1 MIARTENPRRQSLSF
16 VRSTGLAAA
25 LAAALVS
32 GFAAAPA
39 GAAEAPPAT
48 APPEG
53 GNLDIKAFPLTSKLV
68 LPYFE
73 IEKNDPNGDTVL
85 YALRNESTAPIEVD
99 IKYYEIDSPFAPQRT
114 DRVTLAAKQ
123 IHPVNIR
130 DVQNLEIDPD
140 GRARGYVRF
149 EVVGGASV
157 LAGDFFRVDPGDN
170 FASGYRLVN
179 ADPASASDE
188 RCSILSFRFL
198 RGGLFSG
205 GTRIFYWLDM
215 NVLPQA
221 DTIAYSIYNEAG
233 TLITTGL
240 LGNTDRVA
248 SQLTIDQLLV
258 GPAAALNSGAVEFQF
273 SGGVLG
279 HVAGAINASGRFSV
293 GFEGVCRD

>member
-1 MIARTENPRRQSLSF
+1 M
-16 VRSTGLAAA
+16 
-25 LAAALVS
+25 
-32 GFAAAPA
+32 
-39 GAAEAPPAT
+39 
-48 APPEG
+48 
-53 GNLDIKAFPLTSKLV
+53 

-73 IEKNDPNGDTVL
+73 VETLDPNGDTVL
-85 YALRNESTAPIEVD
+85 YALRNESTAPIQVD

-114 DRVTLAAKQ
+114 DRVTLNAKQ

-140 GRARGYVRF
+140 GRKRGYIRF

-179 ADPASASDE
+179 ADPASGADE
-188 RCSILSFRFL
+188 RCSVLSFRFL

-221 DTIAYSIYNEAG
+221 DTIAYSVYNEAG
-233 TLITTGL
+233 ALIHTGL
-240 LGNTDRVA
+240 LGNIDRVA
-248 SQLTIDQLLV
+248 SQIPIDQLLV
-258 GPAAALNSGAVEFQF
+258 GPAGSLNSGAVEFQF